1 MTDKTPVTI
10 LGLGAMG
17 TALATALIE
26 AGHPTT
32 VWNRSPEKARPLVE
46 RGATRAATVADAA
59 AASPLVIACLLD
71 HEVVDALLGP
81 AADVLSGRDLVNLTN
96 GTPEHARTA
105 AAWAAGH
112 GIAYVDGGIMA
123 TPPLIG
129 DPAAAFVLY
138 SGSRAAFDR
147 HRETLGALGGARFL
161 GEEPGLAALYDL
173 ALLSAMYGMASGVRH
188 AQAMVGDERAE
199 AFSAEYLAPWLQA
212 MAGPIAM
219 GAAGDDSDSPLGMQ
233 AIGLANI
240 VEGARGEGT
249 PMSLLTHML
258 TPMRDIVAAGYDD
271 LLPPLID
278 EIAQA

>member
-17 TALATALIE
+17 AALAAALIE

-32 VWNRSPEKARPLVE
+32 VWNRSPEKAGPLVE

-81 AADVLSGRDLVNLTN
+81 AADALSGRDLVNLTN

-105 AAWAAGH
+105 AAWADRH

-129 DPAAAFVLY
+129 GPDAFILY
-138 SGSRAAFDR
+138 SGSQAAFDR
-147 HRETLGALGGARFL
+147 HRETLGELGGARFL
-161 GEEPGLAALYDL
+161 GEEPGMAALYDL
-173 ALLSAMYGMASGVRH
+173 ALLSAMYGMAAGVRH

-199 AFSAEYLAPWLQA
+199 AFSAEYLTPWLQA
-212 MAGPIAM
+212 MAGPIAA
-219 GAAGDDSDSPLGMQ
+219 GAAGEESDSPLGMQ
-233 AIGLANI
+233 AVGLANI
-240 VEGARGEGT
+240 VAGARGAGT
-249 PMSLLTHML
+249 PLDLLTHML

-278 EIAQA
+278 EIATA